1 MSQKRVNLLNVLID
15 DIPLDVAL
23 KRTKKHIMGEG
34 KSFIVT
40 PNLEM
45 LSRAQKNGDLRRAL
59 NRATLSL
66 PDGFSL
72 RIIARILEK
81 RMKNTV
87 AGIDFGKALLK
98 LCAKEG
104 YGVFLLGGKRGVALR
119 AAKNLAKE
127 MPSLKI
133 CGVHHGYFAQN
144 DTEELIKR
152 MDSSGAE
159 VVFVCLGSPKQ
170 ELFADFVRQK
180 LKKAKILVCLGG
192 SLDVWSG
199 DVKRA
204 PKAWRNCHLE
214 WLWRV
219 IKEPQRASRVIKS
232 IDVFGTAVCMNL
244 KEKCFSRNNS
254 SARDI

>member
-1 MSQKRVNLLNVLID
+1 M
-15 DIPLDVAL
+15 AC
-23 KRTKKHIMGEG
+23 
-34 KSFIVT
+34 IVT

-45 LSRAQKNGDLRRAL
+45 LSCSQKNRDLRRAL

-72 RIIARILEK
+72 HIVAQILGK
-81 RMKNTV
+81 KMKNTV

-119 AAKNLAKE
+119 AAKNLVCE

-133 CGVHHGYFAQN
+133 CGAHHGYFPPN
-144 DTEELIKR
+144 DTEALIKR
-152 MDSSGAE
+152 IDSSGAD

-170 ELFADFVRQK
+170 ELFADYARKK
-180 LKKAKILVCLGG
+180 LEKAKILVCLGG
-192 SLDVWSG
+192 SIDVWSG
-199 DVKRA
+199 NIKRA
-204 PKAWRNCHLE
+204 PVMWRECHLE

-219 IKEPQRASRVIKS
+219 IKEPKRVSRVIKS
-232 IDVFGTAVCMNL
+232 IDVLGTAMRINF
-244 KEKCFSRNNS
+244 KEKRFLWNNGS
-254 SARDI
+254 LRDI